1 MRPARPPLALH
12 TARTAALTAALG
24 LLGATLPLPTA
35 AEEGWWPFDALP
47 LTALRERLGSGSVVD
62 TTWLQQLQQAT
73 VQIGNSH
80 GQGHGGSSGA
90 FVSRQ
95 GLLLTSHAAVLDC
108 LGRLSDAQRDL
119 VGAGFSARPAMA
131 EPICPGL
138 SARTLVSSDDV
149 SAVVDAALAGEPEP
163 LRRHARRQAT
173 LAEIERACQQA
184 SGLHCEG
191 VALQRGARHQLFRYQ
206 VWTDVRLVFA
216 PEGQAARFGGE
227 ADQFAYPRH
236 ALDFALLRVYDQGR
250 PLQPNQVLTLAAQ
263 PVAEGDVLLLAGH
276 PQHSDRQD
284 TLAQWQAL
292 RDTLLPLQQ
301 VSLRA
306 RRAELLAHAASGS
319 EAARATLP
327 RLVALETRLEALEGA
342 AAALR
347 DDALLTRKA
356 DQEAAARRAWTP
368 GPAALAEDPW
378 AEIETATRSEAAWA
392 RERWAVNYPEQTL
405 FETAGRLVELAHE
418 RIRPAEARLSAYRDS
433 RLIALERSL
442 RSELPLDAALEER
455 VLAGWLSEARDLLGA
470 AHPYV
475 QAALGLAGDG
485 ATPEQAAQRLV
496 GGSRLGELKERI
508 ALLDGGVA
516 AVEASSD
523 PLIVLARAVYPLRR
537 ELLLRHA
544 EHVEV
549 PIALARARIARA
561 QRPEAAVRQGP
572 IDAGAPSAPPDASGT
587 LRLSFG
593 QALGYS
599 VQGSAWPWKTT
610 FGGLLARADGF
621 DQHPPFD
628 LSPRIAQARAKLDAR
643 QPLNFVTT
651 IDALAGQSGAPLL
664 NARGEWVGLAIDV
677 NQEALGARFAYRG
690 EHARLVALQAG
701 AILHALER
709 VYAAPAL
716 IKELREGDRPPP
728 QAEPPSPTV
737 RRR

>member
-1 MRPARPPLALH
+1 MRPTRPPAALH
-12 TARTAALTAALG
+12 TALTAALTAALG
-24 LLGATLPLPTA
+24 LLTVALPLPAA
-35 AEEGWWPFDALP
+35 AEEGWWPFDAPP
-47 LTALRERLGSGSVVD
+47 LAALRERLGTGTVVD
-62 TTWLQQLQQAT
+62 VAWLQPLQQAT
-73 VQIGNSH
+73 VQIASSTGS
-80 GQGHGGSSGA
+80 GGSSSGA

-119 VGAGFSARPAMA
+119 VGPGFLARPTAP
-131 EPICPGL
+131 EPICPGA
-138 SARTLVSSDDV
+138 SVRTLVSSDDV
-149 SAVVDAALAGEPEP
+149 SPVVDAALAGEPEP

-184 SGLHCEG
+184 SGLHCEV
-191 VALQRGARHQLFRYQ
+191 VALRRGARHQLMRYQ
-206 VWTDVRLVFA
+206 VWTDVRLAFA
-216 PEGQAARFGGE
+216 PELQAARFGGE
-227 ADQFAYPRH
+227 ADQFVYPRH

-250 PLQPNQVLTLAAQ
+250 PLQPSPVLPLATQ

-276 PQHSDRQD
+276 PQHSERQD

-292 RDTLLPLQQ
+292 RDALLPLQL

-319 EAARATLP
+319 EAARSTLP
-327 RLVALETRLEALEGA
+327 QLVALETRLEALEGT
-342 AAALR
+342 AAALH

-356 DQEAAARRAWTP
+356 EEEAALRRAWTP
-368 GPAALAEDPW
+368 PAGHLGEDPW
-378 AEIETATRSEAAWA
+378 AEIESASRSEAAWA
-392 RERWAVNYPEQTL
+392 REGWAVNYPEQTL

-418 RIRPAEARLSAYRDS
+418 RIRPAEERLAAYRDS
-433 RLIALERSL
+433 RLIRLERSL
-442 RSELPLDAALEER
+442 RSELPLDTALELR
-455 VLAGWLSEARDLLGA
+455 VLAGWLSEARELLGA

-475 QAALGLAGDG
+475 QAALGPSGDG
-485 ATPEQAAQRLV
+485 VTPEQAAQRLI

-516 AVEASSD
+516 AIEASSD
-523 PLIVLARAVYPLRR
+523 PLIALARAVYPLRR

-544 EHVEV
+544 ETVEV
-549 PIALARARIARA
+549 PIALAMARIAGVL
-561 QRPEAAVRQGP
+561 RPEAGRG
-572 IDAGAPSAPPDASGT
+572 DAGASPAPPDASGT

-599 VQGSAWPWKTT
+599 VKGSTWPWKTT
-610 FGGLLARADGF
+610 FGGLFARADGF

-628 LSPRIAQARAKLDAR
+628 LSPRIAQARAKLDPR
-643 QPLNFVTT
+643 QPLNVVTT

-664 NARGEWVGLAIDV
+664 NARGEWVGVAIDA

-709 VYAAPAL
+709 VYGATAL
-716 IKELREGDRPPP
+716 VRELREGDRPAPM
-728 QAEPPSPTV
+728 AEPPSPV
-737 RRR
+737 GRRR